1 MSVFF
6 IESGIFAAPA
16 LQLDMSHLKSKI
28 CLIAFIVAAGLTS
41 VLLHGCIALL
51 GDAGSDAITDHGQ
64 LPDEPIQTPG
74 QIVDPGAIPNGSPR
88 GDWARIQA
96 ELSAGKDSGY
106 QPEKGG
112 FVSSDPIDRREI
124 HHAAGGA
131 TTRTVV
137 DGVEV
142 SYPLITDPRL
152 QQQTYL
158 KAFNINGEDTFT
170 GSVAISGNAL
180 MVGAS
185 GEKSS
190 APRVTGEQID
200 NPTDV
205 ADAVYEFSSFSINA
219 GLNGFWW
226 NGLARDG
233 EGVQIEVSDGGGGSQ
248 TFVATFYGYD
258 TSGNQIFLVAIGTVN
273 GDTAEVDV
281 FITEGGVWSQDFDPS
296 QVNTSQWGTGT
307 FTASS
312 CSAVHMTLTPNAEY
326 RAVGY
331 TDLSYDLIRLTTPL
345 IPCPIEPPNWPHYG
359 GGAGG
364 TRYSP
369 LDEINRGNVA
379 NLEVAWTYRTGDFDA
394 SPVGGDTPC
403 NECHGSDSKF
413 EATPIL
419 NANRL
424 YLSTPL
430 NRVIALNPASGQELW
445 SYDPGIKLDVSRS
458 EGFVSRGVSFW
469 QDSNGIATD
478 PCYHRI
484 FMPTVDAR
492 LIALD
497 AITGEPCQ
505 DFGDGGTVRLD
516 LGVGDVQEGQYGVTS
531 PPPIVGDAVIVGSAI
546 GDNRAVE
553 LERGT
558 VRAFDA
564 RSGDL
569 LWSFDPI
576 PRSPDDPAWDAWT
589 EEGAERTG
597 AANAWAP
604 LSADLERDMVFVPTG
619 SASPDHY
626 GGERR
631 GDNPYANAVVALRAS
646 TGEMLWYFQAVKHDL
661 WDYDIASQ
669 PALVRVPKGGKDVP
683 AVAVATKMGFLFIL
697 DRLTGEPL
705 FPVEERRV
713 PAASVEGEAI
723 AVTQTFP
730 VLPPPLHP
738 LTLNTDDVWGLDE
751 AHEAECRSQIE
762 GLLNQGIYTPPSL
775 QGSIAYPGFLG
786 GMNWGSMA
794 YDEER
799 SLLVTGVNRLP
810 LWVRLTPRPPGP
822 QSGNMIGTP
831 YTMTRQPILTSN
843 RLPCTRP
850 PWGTLV
856 AVDLASGEVRW
867 EVPLGIIPELA
878 GVEGADEW
886 GSIFIGG
893 PMITAGGLVFAAAGM
908 DNNIRAFDIE
918 TGKVLWTGALPA
930 GGQATPMTY
939 SIAGKQYVVIC
950 AGGHGGLGTTI
961 GDYVVA
967 FGLPD

>member
-1 MSVFF
+1 
-6 IESGIFAAPA
+6 
-16 LQLDMSHLKSKI
+16 MSHLKSRI
-28 CLIAFIVAAGLTS
+28 YAIAFIVGAGFTS
-41 VLLHGCIALL
+41 VLLHGCIALV
-51 GDAGSDAITDHGQ
+51 GDAGSDAVTDYRQ
-64 LPDEPIQTPG
+64 LLDEPIQPPDQG
-74 QIVDPGAIPNGSPR
+74 AYPGAVPTGSSR
-88 GDWARIQA
+88 GDWASIRGQ
-96 ELSAGKDSGY
+96 LSAGKYRAYPFESDGS
-106 QPEKGG
+106 
-112 FVSSDPIDRREI
+112 VSSNPAHGWQIQ
-124 HHAAGGA
+124 HAAGG
-131 TTRTVV
+131 TTSLRVV
-137 DGVEV
+137 DDVEA
-142 SYPLITDPRL
+142 SYALIIDPGP
-152 QQQTYL
+152 QQPAYL
-158 KAFNINGEDTFT
+158 RASTTNGEHYFG
-170 GSVAISGNAL
+170 GSVAISGDMLAA
-180 MVGAS
+180 GTS
-185 GEKSS
+185 EEDSS
-190 APRVTGEQID
+190 ANRVDGNWSD
-200 NPTDV
+200 NSTEIS
-205 ADAVYEFSSFSINA
+205 DAAYEFDSFSINA
-219 GLNGFWW
+219 GLTGFWW
-226 NGLARDG
+226 NGLARNG
-233 EGVQIEVSDGGGGSQ
+233 EGVQIEVSDGGDGSQ

-258 TSGNQIFLVAIGTVN
+258 TSGNQIFLVAVGTAN

-281 FITEGGVWSQDFDPS
+281 FITEGGVWGQDFDPAL
-296 QVNTSQWGTGT
+296 VNTSQWGTGT

-312 CSAVHMTLTPNAEY
+312 CSAIRMALAPNAES
-326 RAVGY
+326 RALGY
-331 TDLSYDLIRLTTPL
+331 TDLMYDLIRLTTPL
-345 IPCPIEPPNWPHYG
+345 IPCPIAPPNWPHYG
-359 GGAGG
+359 GDAGG

-369 LDEINRGNVA
+369 LDEISRENVA

-403 NECHGSDSKF
+403 SECHGSDSKF

-424 YLSTPL
+424 YLSTPR

-445 SYDPGIKLDVSRS
+445 SYDPAIKLDISRN

-469 QDSNGIATD
+469 QDSHGIATD
-478 PCYHRI
+478 PCYRRV

-497 AITGEPCQ
+497 AITGEPCE

-531 PPPIVGDAVIVGSAI
+531 PPPIVGDAVIIGSAI

-564 RSGDL
+564 RSGEL

-576 PRSPDDPAWDAWT
+576 PRSPDDPAWKEWT
-589 EEGAERTG
+589 EDGAKKTG

-626 GGERR
+626 GGERH

-669 PALVRVPKGGKDVP
+669 PALVRVPRGGEDVA

-713 PAASVEGEAI
+713 PAASVEGEEI
-723 AVTQTFP
+723 SLTQTFP

-738 LTLNTDDVWGLDE
+738 LTLDADDVWGLDE

-762 GLLNQGIYTPPSL
+762 GLLNEGIYTPPSL
-775 QGSIAYPGFLG
+775 EGSIAYPGFLG

-867 EVPLGIIPELA
+867 EVPLGIVPELV

-967 FGLPD
+967 FALPD